1 MPVFNSLS
9 KPKSA
14 ILNKSFNHRLSAIFG
29 WRGVD
34 KEKAK
39 TEFEKNTGIRFVNVD
54 VGNPA
59 YQIKQ
64 AALGNVFSNKP
75 LSSTVNK
82 YFNEYLNE
90 TTLTYSD
97 IAERMQRL
105 NTLEYAVYNNNFMS
119 RVCKLTA
126 NEATQRNDQNRL
138 LSVESPSV
146 PFINRCYELF
156 AQWGITSQRIWS
168 VCYNLERYGE
178 ALWTNK
184 VTYKGVEK
192 IQPLDVHILR
202 ERLEFSAAHMAKI
215 KEEMLDG
222 QELNKS
228 RSSKIN
234 KLLDMIINQ
243 RDEFGNL
250 NDDLADMFDT
260 KLLGYELSDGI
271 IVPPWLIT
279 HFRFMPDTTEFFP
292 YGTPPLLDC
301 ISSFKQLY
309 SAKTLQGL
317 ARAASFP
324 VQLYTVKGTEG
335 VGVEE
340 AFQQVDDVKERY
352 ENTGVTAATNSIEAY
367 SVNTTVWAPDGLL
380 DLKILESKVDID
392 FVGDIELLNDE
403 IAIAAGVPKAYLDQ
417 EFGGFGNS
425 GIALMEQYLPFAN
438 HVYEIQSA
446 FLDGLGQLLRMHF
459 AITGEFDYNTP
470 FVISMRFPAE
480 EMSQEKRDARSA
492 SIDLTNSIMEL
503 LRDVLALSDEDALPE
518 DVVSDILSKY
528 TFLDPTDI
536 ERWVRQSAIAKAQ
549 KAVEDSE
556 DEDSDDDFSFGGGG
570 GGDSGGDFD
579 IGMDEGGDESGD
591 EGSSDE
597 GSSNEPPPAAD
608 DGAFNESYYRKTKKQ
623 IAKKLQE
630 RKLKKL
636 AEVSKRY
643 HEAKEDIYFQF
654 LKENHMTEWVRPG
667 HGHELLVPTIN
678 EQSPLFE
685 AFKVMSTFRNEDT
698 SGKQRLN
705 ETLSLNSEEFD
716 SLRDSIATES
726 MDHITEI
733 LEKGE

>member
-1 MPVFNSLS
+1 MPAIFNSLS

-29 WRGVD
+29 YRGID
-34 KEKAK
+34 KDKAK
-39 TEFEKNTGIRFVNVD
+39 TEFEKNSGIRFVNVD

-64 AALGNVFSNKP
+64 AALGAVYSNKP

-82 YFNEYLNE
+82 YFNDYLNE

-97 IAERMQRL
+97 ISERMQRL
-105 NTLEYAVYNNNFMS
+105 NTLEYACYNNNFMS
-119 RVCKLTA
+119 RTCKLVA
-126 NEATQRNDQNRL
+126 NEATQKNDQNRL
-138 LSVESPSV
+138 ISVESPSL
-146 PFINRCYELF
+146 PFVNRCYELF
-156 AQWGITSQRIWS
+156 AQWGLTQQRIWS
-168 VCYNLERYGE
+168 VCYNLEKYGE

-184 VTYKGVEK
+184 VTHKGVER
-192 IQPLDVHILR
+192 IQPLDVHILK

-215 KEEMLDG
+215 KEEMMDG
-222 QELNKS
+222 QDMNKS
-228 RSSKIN
+228 RKSKID
-234 KLLDMIINQ
+234 KLLDLIVKQ
-243 RDEFGNL
+243 SDEYGDL
-250 NDDLADMFDT
+250 NEDLADMFDS
-260 KLLGYELSDGI
+260 KLLGFELSDGI
-271 IVPPWLIT
+271 VVPPWLIT
-279 HFRFMPDTTEFFP
+279 HFRFMPDATCFFP
-292 YGTPPLLDC
+292 YGEPPLLDC

-352 ENTGVTAATNSIEAY
+352 ENIGVTAAHNSIEAY
-367 SVNTTVWAPDGLL
+367 SVNTKVWAPDGLL

-403 IAIAAGVPKAYLDQ
+403 IAISAGVPKAYLDQ

-446 FLDGLGQLLRMHF
+446 FIEGLGQLLRMHF

-492 SIDLTNSIMEL
+492 SIELTNSIMDL
-503 LRDVLALSDEDALPE
+503 LKDVLAIGEDEALPE

-536 ERWVRQSAIAKAQ
+536 DRWVRQSAIAKAQ
-549 KAVEDSE
+549 KAIEGSE
-556 DEDSDDDFSFGGGG
+556 DEDEGGG
-570 GGDSGGDFD
+570 GGDSGDDFD
-579 IGMDEGGDESGD
+579 LDIDVGGGEGEGDDAGDSGA
-591 EGSSDE
+591 
-597 GSSNEPPPAAD
+597 NAD
-608 DGAFNESYYRKTKKQ
+608 DLGSEDGSFNESYYQQTRKRLN
-623 IAKKLQE
+623 KKLKE
-630 RKLKKL
+630 RKLQRLK
-636 AEVSKRY
+636 EISERY
-643 HEAKEDIYFQF
+643 FEAKESVYFQF
-654 LKENHMTEWVRPG
+654 LKENHLTEWTRPG
-667 HGHELLVPTIN
+667 IGHEMLIPEIHQN
-678 EQSPLFE
+678 SPMYE
-685 AFKVMSTFRNEDT
+685 AFQIMKEKEDD
-698 SGKQRLN
+698 GKQLLN
-705 ETLSLNSEEFD
+705 ETLTLGSESFET
-716 SLRDSIATES
+716 LRDSIGEES
-726 MDHITEI
+726 MNHVVET
-733 LEKGE
+733 LEKGQGE

>member
-1 MPVFNSLS
+1 MPAIFNSLS

-29 WRGVD
+29 WKGIE

-39 TEFEKNTGIRFVNVD
+39 TEFEKASGIRFVNVD

-64 AALGNVFSNKP
+64 AALGSVYSNKP

-82 YFNEYLNE
+82 YFDAYLNE

-105 NTLEYAVYNNNFMS
+105 NTLEYACYNNNFMS

-126 NEATQRNDQNRL
+126 NEATQKNDQNRL
-138 LSVESPSV
+138 ISVESPSL
-146 PFINRCYELF
+146 PFVNRCYELF
-156 AQWGITSQRIWS
+156 AQWGLTQQRIWS
-168 VCYNLERYGE
+168 VCYNLEKYGE

-184 VTYKGVEK
+184 VTHKGVERV
-192 IQPLDVHILR
+192 QPLDVHILK

-222 QELNKS
+222 QDMNKS
-228 RSSKIN
+228 RKSKID
-234 KLLDMIINQ
+234 KLLDLIVNQ
-243 RDEFGNL
+243 SDEYGDL
-250 NDDLADMFDT
+250 NEDLADMFET
-260 KLLGYELSDGI
+260 KLLGFELSDNI
-271 IVPPWLIT
+271 VVPPWLIT
-279 HFRFMPDTTEFFP
+279 HFRFMPDATCFFP
-292 YGTPPLLDC
+292 YGEPPLLDC

-309 SAKTLQGL
+309 TTKTLQGL
-317 ARAASFP
+317 ARASSMP

-352 ENTGVTAATNSIEAY
+352 ENIGVTVAHNSIESF
-367 SVNTTVWAPDGLL
+367 SVNTKVWAPEGLL

-403 IAIAAGVPKAYLDQ
+403 IAISAGVPKAYLDQ

-446 FLDGLGQLLRMHF
+446 FIEGLGQLIRMHF

-480 EMSQEKRDARSA
+480 EMSEEKRNARQA
-492 SIDLTNSIMEL
+492 SIELTNSIMDL
-503 LRDVLALSDEDALPE
+503 LKDVLALGEDDALPE
-518 DVVSDILSKY
+518 DVISDILSKY

-536 ERWVRQSAIAKAQ
+536 DRWIRQSAISKAQ
-549 KAVEDSE
+549 NAISKSED
-556 DEDSDDDFSFGGGG
+556 DEDSGDDFDLDIDVGGGEG
-570 GGDSGGDFD
+570 EGDEAGPMSEP
-579 IGMDEGGDESGD
+579 EGGEESTDED
-591 EGSSDE
+591 GS
-597 GSSNEPPPAAD
+597 
-608 DGAFNESYYRKTKKQ
+608 FNEAYYMKTKARL
-623 IAKKLQE
+623 AKKLKE
-630 RKLKKL
+630 KKL
-636 AEVSKRY
+636 AKLQEVSRRY
-643 HEAKEDIYFQF
+643 KEAKENIYFQF
-654 LKENHMTEWVRPG
+654 LKENHLTEWTRPG
-667 HGHELLVPTIN
+667 VGHEMLIPEIH
-678 EQSPLFE
+678 ESSPLFE
-685 AFKVMSTFRNEDT
+685 AFQIMHQKDVDAD
-698 SGKQRLN
+698 GKQRLN
-705 ETLSLNSEEFD
+705 ETLTLGSEGFEDMRNSVTI
-716 SLRDSIATES
+716 DSINHVLDE
-726 MDHITEI
+726 
-733 LEKGE
+733 LGQGE

>member
-29 WRGVD
+29 WRGIE

-64 AALGNVFSNKP
+64 AALGAVYSNKP

-82 YFNEYLNE
+82 YFNDYLNE

-126 NEATQRNDQNRL
+126 NEATQKNDQNRL
-138 LSVESPSV
+138 ISVESPSI

-156 AQWGITSQRIWS
+156 AQWGLTQQRIWS
-168 VCYNLERYGE
+168 VCYNLEKYGE

-184 VTYKGVEK
+184 VTHKGVER

-222 QELNKS
+222 QNLDKS
-228 RSSKIN
+228 RKSKID
-234 KLLDMIINQ
+234 KLLDMIVNQ
-243 RDEFGNL
+243 KDEFGDL
-250 NDDLADMFDT
+250 NEDLADMFDS

-317 ARAASFP
+317 ARSASFP
-324 VQLYTVKGTEG
+324 VQFYTVKGTEG

-367 SVNTTVWAPDGLL
+367 SVNTKVWAPDGLL

-446 FLDGLGQLLRMHF
+446 FLEGLGQLIRMHF

-492 SIDLTNSIMEL
+492 SIELTNSIMDL
-503 LRDVLALSDEDALPE
+503 LRDVLAIGEDDALPE

-536 ERWVRQSAIAKAQ
+536 DRWVRQSAIAKAQ
-549 KAVEDSE
+549 KAVEDSDDE
-556 DEDSDDDFSFGGGG
+556 ESDSDSDFDLDIDVGGGEGEGDDAGSTEGDDDLGDED
-570 GGDSGGDFD
+570 
-579 IGMDEGGDESGD
+579 
-591 EGSSDE
+591 GS
-597 GSSNEPPPAAD
+597 
-608 DGAFNESYYRKTKKQ
+608 FNESYYKKTKAE
-623 IAKKLQE
+623 IAKKLKE
-630 RKLKKL
+630 RRLVKLQ
-636 AEVSKRY
+636 EVSKRY
-643 HEAKEDIYFQF
+643 NEAKENIYFQF
-654 LKENHMTEWVRPG
+654 LKENHLTEWVRPG
-667 HGHELLVPTIN
+667 KGHEMLIPTIN
-678 EQSPLFE
+678 DQSPMFE
-685 AFKVMSTFRNEDT
+685 AFKIMEEFKSDN
-698 SGKQRLN
+698 GKQHLN
-705 ETLSLNSEEFD
+705 ETLSLSSEGFE
-716 SLRDSIATES
+716 SLRESVTTDSMNHVVDMINQGQ
-726 MDHITEI
+726 
-733 LEKGE
+733 GE